1 MSRLTELAE
10 KIDNREARIGVIGLG
25 YVGLP
30 LAVEFAK
37 AGFEVTG
44 FDIDA
49 SKVDAIQAKTS
60 YIEDV
65 PEEDLAKAVDEGR
78 LHASS
83 DFAGLT
89 RLDVINICVPTP
101 LTRTKDPDVSH
112 MASAVEEIRRRLRSG
127 QLVILASTTPNDA
140 GGHPAGCALAMTDE
154 HPSRGVCPDSI
165 GDYSQNV
172 LGQEIKHDLQIP
184 FTPTVGEYYHLIV
197 QRTGGHD
204 TTNEL
209 FVPMLEESGLE
220 VGEDFSLAFAP
231 ERIDP
236 ANKVFTVRN
245 VPKVV
250 GGQTPLCT
258 ELASKIFGTIFDEIV
273 PVSSTQSAEMVKLLE
288 NTFRAINIGLA
299 NEVALM
305 CERLGLDVWEVI
317 EAAATK
323 PYGFMKFLPGP
334 GLGGHCIPVDPSYLS
349 WKMKSLNF
357 PARFIDLA
365 TDINSRMPEHVCER
379 VADLLNQDR
388 KAVNGA
394 KILVLG
400 VAYKSNVGDM
410 RESPALDV
418 IRILAEKGA
427 GVSYSDPHVP
437 SIEVDGVKY
446 EDVGAEA
453 STLAE
458 ADLCVIL
465 TDHQAYDYKGIVE
478 NAKRV
483 FDTRNAARDV
493 TEHREKITK
502 L

>member
-10 KIDNREARIGVIGLG
+10 RIDSRDAKIGVIGLG

-44 FDIDA
+44 FDIDV
-49 SKVDAIQAKTS
+49 SKVDAVEAGQS

-65 PEEDLAKAVDEGR
+65 PQEDLEAVRSAGR

-89 RLDVINICVPTP
+89 RLDIINICVPTP

-127 QLVILASTTPNDA
+127 QLVILGSTTYP
-140 GGHPAGCALAMTDE
+140 G
-154 HPSRGVCPDSI
+154 
-165 GDYSQNV
+165 
-172 LGQEIKHDLQIP
+172 
-184 FTPTVGEYYHLIV
+184 
-197 QRTGGHD
+197 
-204 TTNEL
+204 TTQEL

-236 ANKVFTVRN
+236 ANKLFTVRN

-305 CERLGLDVWEVI
+305 CQRLDLDVWEVI

-388 KAVNGA
+388 KSVNGA
-394 KILVLG
+394 KILILG

-418 IRILAEKGA
+418 IRILASKGA
-427 GVSYSDPHVP
+427 EISFSDPHVKTL
-437 SIEVDGVKY
+437 EVDGVEYK
-446 EDVGAEA
+446 DVGAA
-453 STLAE
+453 DDTLAD
-458 ADLCVIL
+458 ADLAVIL
-465 TDHQAYDYKGIVE
+465 TDHKAFDYKSIAE
-478 NAKRV
+478 NCTRI
-483 FDTRNAARDV
+483 FDTRNATADV
-493 TEHREKITK
+493 TEHRERITK